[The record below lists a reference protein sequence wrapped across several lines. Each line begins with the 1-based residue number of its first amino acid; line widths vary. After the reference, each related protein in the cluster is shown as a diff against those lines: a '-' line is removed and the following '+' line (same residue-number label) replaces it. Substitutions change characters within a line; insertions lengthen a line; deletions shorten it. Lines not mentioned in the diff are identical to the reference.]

1 MVKCITAVSKEWC
14 FIHKNVGPSDKKIE
28 MFGVWW
34 ISKALMDVQHQE
46 RTCQHKFPPKFIE
59 TEKPGF
65 SVVIWS
71 EMNCI
76 LDRFW
81 TWEWRKKIEIVVIQS
96 TVG

>member
-1 MVKCITAVSKEWC
+1 
-14 FIHKNVGPSDKKIE
+14 
-28 MFGVWW
+28 MFEVWW

-76 LDRFW
+76 LDRLW
-81 TWEWRKKIEIVVIQS
+81 TWEWRKKIEIGHPKHCWLDTIKDNLRQWNILAE
-96 TVG
+96 TC